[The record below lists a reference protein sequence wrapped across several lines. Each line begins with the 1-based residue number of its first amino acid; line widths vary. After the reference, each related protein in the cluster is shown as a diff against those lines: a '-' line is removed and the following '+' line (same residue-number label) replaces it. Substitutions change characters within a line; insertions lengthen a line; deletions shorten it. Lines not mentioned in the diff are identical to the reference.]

1 MNHSHAA
8 LLRLLGGRYFN
19 LLLEPRLNMLRWIL
33 LLILFLSS
41 LHIAVTRFSMLKFV
55 CAERLALYLLDILF
69 RY

>member
-8 LLRLLGGRYFN
+8 LLRFLGGRYAN
-19 LLLEPRLNMLRWIL
+19 LQLVPRLNMLRWIL

-55 CAERLALYLLDILF
+55 YAERLALYLLDIPF
-69 RY
+69 QY